1 MPSEAHKSI
10 RKDFCAFKINDLE
23 TIESIKKYYIK
34 TGEILDPHTAI
45 GVAASNKFVTSQ
57 NYRGEL
63 VVTLATA
70 HPAKFPEAVIAATGK
85 NPELPNFMKDLF
97 SREEKMT
104 VIEKNIDAVK
114 QFISARI

>member
-1 MPSEAHKSI
+1 MQ
-10 RKDFCAFKINDLE
+10 N
-23 TIESIKKYYIK
+23 IKKDLDSYAVDDEKTAQKISEVFTQ